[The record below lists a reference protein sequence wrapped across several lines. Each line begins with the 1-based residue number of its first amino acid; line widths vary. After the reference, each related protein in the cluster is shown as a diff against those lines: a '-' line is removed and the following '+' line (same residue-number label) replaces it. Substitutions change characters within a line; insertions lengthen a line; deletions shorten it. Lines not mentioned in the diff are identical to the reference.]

1 MQGFLVSDLIGST
14 KHYLSIFTSPL
25 LMNQTREIKS
35 FIFSQYF
42 SDGLLIT
49 FGVLLPSLI
58 FYHFNQIEIGITI
71 SLGALAVSIADNSGP
86 VIHKRNGMLICN
98 FFVFLTAILTGLINQ
113 SPILLGIEILVL
125 CFFFSMFS
133 VYGTRASSIGTA
145 ALLIMIISIDQK
157 LSLVGS
163 FQHAIYVLS
172 GGLWYMIL
180 SLSVAQIRP
189 YRAAQQAL
197 GECIKELAKYVRLK
211 AAFYD
216 TNTDYEKNYKDLID
230 QQVII
235 HQLQDS
241 VREILFKSRMV
252 MKDSTPT
259 GRMLILTFV
268 DIIDLFEQT
277 MATFYDYQALRDTYG
292 KTEVLKEFK
301 TIIDK
306 VADELEDLSFIITS
320 NYAVARMNNLQSDL
334 EKLKAKIDLVDTEQ
348 GLNNLLLKKIL
359 INVRNLINRTQK
371 IYSYF
376 NPRTLAQQEIR
387 AKSDLSKFVSHQDYG
402 IKFLRNNLNM
412 ESGNFRHA
420 VRVALVMLIGYLV
433 SKLFPFGHHSYW
445 ILLTI
450 LVILK
455 PGFSLTKKRNYERL
469 IGTVAGGLAGAFI
482 LIFIKDQTVLFSLLL
497 LFMVASYSFQRLN
510 YIISV
515 LFMTPYILILFHF
528 IGSSNNLLIAQERI
542 TDTFIGSAIALVANY
557 FILPT
562 WEYQQLKGSMR
573 EVLIA
578 NYKYLLNVADML
590 TGKQLDI
597 TAYKLTRKAVYV
609 SSANIG
615 STFQRMLSEPKSKQ
629 KSVKDLHKFVVLNHV
644 LSSYTATL
652 ISTLQDNNSQNVN
665 QDHIKL
671 IRRSLYHLNEAIHQL
686 GVPKFTAIK
695 EIESQNVSTTENRDS
710 EKLDYD
716 SRFLT
721 EQLELVKTTTAD
733 ILKVNNILSS
743 QN

>member
-1 MQGFLVSDLIGST
+1 
-14 KHYLSIFTSPL
+14 
-25 LMNQTREIKS
+25 MNQTREIKN

-58 FYHFNQIEIGITI
+58 FYHFNQIEVGITI
-71 SLGALAVSIADNSGP
+71 SLGALAVSIADNPGP

-98 FFVFLTAILTGLINQ
+98 LFIFLTAILTGLINQ
-113 SPILLGIEILVL
+113 SPILLGVEILVL

-157 LSLVGS
+157 LSLTGT
-163 FQHAIYVLS
+163 FQHAMYILS
-172 GGLWYMIL
+172 GGLWYLLL

-216 TNTDYEKNYKDLID
+216 INTDLEKNYKNLID

-235 HQLQDS
+235 HQQQDS

-268 DIIDLFEQT
+268 DIIDLFEQS
-277 MATFYDYQALRDTYG
+277 MATFYDYQAIRNTYG
-292 KTEVLKEFK
+292 KTKVLNEFK
-301 TIIDK
+301 ISVNK

-320 NYAVARMNNLQSDL
+320 NYAVARMTDMQADL
-334 EKLKAKIDLVDTEQ
+334 EKLKININLVETEH

-359 INVRNLINRTQK
+359 INVRNMVNRTQK

-376 NPRTLAQQEIR
+376 NPKTLAQQEIR
-387 AKSDLSKFVSHQDYG
+387 SKSDLSKFVSHQDFG

-420 VRVALVMLIGYLV
+420 IRVALVMLIGYLV

-469 IGTVAGGLAGAFI
+469 IGTLAGGLAGAFI
-482 LIFIKDQTVLFSLLL
+482 LIFIKDQTILFTLLL

-515 LFMTPYILILFHF
+515 IFMTPYILILFHF
-528 IGSSNNLLIAQERI
+528 IGGSNNLLIAQERI
-542 TDTFIGSAIALVANY
+542 TDTLVGSAIALLANY

-562 WEYQQLKGSMR
+562 WEYQQLKSSMR
-573 EVLIA
+573 EVLVA
-578 NYKYLLNVADML
+578 NYKYLLNVADIL
-590 TGKQLDI
+590 TGKHWDI

-629 KSVKDLHKFVVLNHV
+629 KNVKDLHKFVVLNHV
-644 LSSYTATL
+644 LASYTATL
-652 ISTLQDNNSQNVN
+652 ISTLQEKKTSNVN
-665 QDHIKL
+665 MDHVKL
-671 IRRSLYHLNEAIHQL
+671 IRKSLHHLNEGIHQM
-686 GVPKFTAIK
+686 GEPKFPSFK
-695 EIESQNVSTTENRDS
+695 EIEIQNSSTTDTS
-710 EKLDYD
+710 DLDKLDYD
-716 SRFLT
+716 SRLLT

-733 ILKVNNILSS
+733 ILKVSSALSS
-743 QN
+743 QH